1 MVSGCGLDAVVEREI
16 RPVRDR
22 GRACEKY
29 FDAPVLCLD
38 KGIPVGCEFM
48 TVLEEFQ
55 IPFYINADL
64 DKPGMAVD
72 PDAIRFRL
80 LDLNPFFKNDSFIV
94 WVKIRHR
101 NILER
106 SPALLSKDDKI
117 ETVNTELTKLYDTNI
132 IA

>member
-1 MVSGCGLDAVVEREI
+1 
-16 RPVRDR
+16 
-22 GRACEKY
+22 
-29 FDAPVLCLD
+29 
-38 KGIPVGCEFM
+38 
-48 TVLEEFQ
+48 
-55 IPFYINADL
+55 
-64 DKPGMAVD
+64 MAVD

-80 LDLNPFFKNDSFIV
+80 LDFNSLFKNDNFIV

-117 ETVNTELTKLYDTNI
+117 ERVNTDLTKLYDTNI